1 MVVNV
6 TSAQSKI
13 NVLTN
18 LSNVVF
24 HFNCSFAVLRKTKQS
39 NVLLICGGLSSQVVM
54 DSCNPYI
61 DNAGEDTSASFD
73 IK

>member
-24 HFNCSFAVLRKTKQS
+24 HFNCVICSFKEDETEQCLTDLWRPQFSGCHGQLQS
-39 NVLLICGGLSSQVVM
+39 IH
-54 DSCNPYI
+54 
-61 DNAGEDTSASFD
+61 
-73 IK
+73 